1 MPGAAAL
8 GECWRDVGLFSP
20 ATSIHPEAAAVDGLL
35 RYLSLAAHRIDR
47 DNRPFS
53 TQHQQFQQ
61 FRNRHDLMVFLMVLL
76 IVLLIQDDLSKA
88 DGVGRGPDADH
99 VDRRLAA
106 YRIIH

>member
-8 GECWRDVGLFSP
+8 GECGRDVGLFSP
-20 ATSIHPEAAAVDGLL
+20 APSIHPEAAAVDGLL

-47 DNRPFS
+47 DNHPFS
-53 TQHQQFQQ
+53 TQRQHFQQ
-61 FRNRHDLMVFLMVLL
+61 FRNRHDLMVLL
-76 IVLLIQDDLSKA
+76 IVLPIQDDLSKA

>member
-61 FRNRHDLMVFLMVLL
+61 FRNRHDLMVLL